1 MTPPLGPIS
10 LSFSGGGGRA
20 AGFHLGTLVYL
31 DRLNILK
38 DVTILSTVSGGSFVG
53 ASYAL
58 ALKEAPSGEDLHV
71 TFRRYF
77 ETFRTVLL
85 TSQLLPWALQ
95 RMARGQ
101 VKVPSGRENLV
112 TALAQVYD
120 DTFLHHASFGVFW
133 NDREIHLK
141 EIIFNATEFQTGNA
155 FRFQRSPYPCLIGNE
170 HVSVSEDHARKMRL
184 ADVVACSSCI
194 PIGLE
199 PVVFPD
205 DFRWPDDEP
214 ALCDEIKA
222 DLLGRHGINAFPIMD
237 CGVYDNQGIES
248 VLLAVRRDFSSEQL
262 LGKTGAQAS
271 MTDWFRALLATHDDL
286 GTFII
291 SDAPLMTGSDL
302 AAPPPPS
309 KVSFV
314 TLEHLNL
321 ATWALMAMSVLSI
334 VYLLAHQQLSADPL
348 HPFSQ
353 ADDFFLYS
361 IPMALATC
369 LLVVLVYVQR
379 RVNALLSDFPQSGHG
394 SWADVRKLKVAAVM
408 GMVRLRLSSTWAL
421 TTWVYFNRIRQLGY
435 DLILALPGSR
445 RHVIAH
451 EIDDLVSGDIP
462 AERLAWL
469 KPSAAAQEVAQ
480 RASELPTTLWF
491 NRDQD
496 LDDAVACGRMTMCF
510 NVLTHF
516 EEQHPVRSA
525 EQEEAYGIAR
535 ADWDQ
540 LQADPF
546 ADLSVRGE
554 GIPAAAGNCPIRP
567 EART

>member
-58 ALKEAPSGEDLHV
+58 ALKEAPPGEDLHV
-71 TFRRYF
+71 TCRRYF

-155 FRFQRSPYPCLIGNE
+155 FRFQRSPYPCVIGNE
-170 HVSVSEDHARKMRL
+170 HVSVSEEHARKMRL

-205 DFRWPDDEP
+205 DFRWPDDQP
-214 ALCDEIKA
+214 ALCDAIKA
-222 DLLGRHGINAFPIMD
+222 DLMARHGINAFPIMD
-237 CGVYDNQGIES
+237 GGVYDNQGIES
-248 VLLAVRRDFSSEQL
+248 VLLAVRRDFGSEQL
-262 LGKTGAQAS
+262 LGKTGVQAS
-271 MTDWFRALLATHDDL
+271 MTDWFRALLSSHDDL

-291 SDAPLMTGSDL
+291 SDAPLVTGSDL
-302 AAPPPPS
+302 AAPPPPA
-309 KVSFV
+309 KGSFV
-314 TLEHLNL
+314 TLQHLNV
-321 ATWALMAMSVLSI
+321 ATLVLLGMSVLSI
-334 VYLLAHQQLSADPL
+334 VYLLGHQQLSADPL
-348 HPFSQ
+348 HPLSQ
-353 ADDFFLYS
+353 ADDFFLYA
-361 IPMALATC
+361 IPMALAMS
-369 LLVVLVYVQR
+369 LIVMLVYVRR
-379 RVNALLSDFPQSGHG
+379 RVNALLAEFPQSGHG
-394 SWADVRKLKVAAVM
+394 SWAEVRKLKVAAVM

-435 DLILALPGSR
+435 DLILGLPGSR

-451 EIDDLVSGDIP
+451 EIDDLLSGDVP
-462 AERLAWL
+462 GERLAWL

-480 RASELPTTLWF
+480 RASTLATKLWF
-491 NRDQD
+491 DSPQE
-496 LDDAVACGRMTMCF
+496 LDDTIACGQMTMCF
-510 NVLTHF
+510 NVLTHL
-516 EEQHPVRSA
+516 EQHYPVRNTA
-525 EQEEAYGIAR
+525 QQEVYDLAR

-546 ADLSVRGE
+546 AELSTRGD
-554 GIPAAAGNCPIRP
+554 GVHATPC
-567 EART
+567 